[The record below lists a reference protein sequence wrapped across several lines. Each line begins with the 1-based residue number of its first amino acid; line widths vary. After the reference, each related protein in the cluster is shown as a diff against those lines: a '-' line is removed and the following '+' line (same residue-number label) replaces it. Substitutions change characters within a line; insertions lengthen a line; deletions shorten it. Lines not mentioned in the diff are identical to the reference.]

1 MKKLIFA
8 LLIVFASSTLFAQEK
23 GLFLTLSG
31 SAGPSKFLYRLE
43 SGSPKSGLG
52 FGAGIGA
59 QYFFTKNIGLS
70 LGLEYTQF
78 NTGSYFKHKGFDFY
92 GLTDD
97 EGKLCDIEVYL
108 NNWNEK
114 QKTHYIDIPLMF
126 RFQQKWGKKEM
137 VGFYFAFGPKMQIPI
152 SSSFE
157 RSDGTVSVYAYYEE
171 HELTIGKPG
180 YGVELPHHGIG
191 TTEKFWKGKNEIKVG
206 FAIAGEAGFLFGLS
220 RRVDLTLGV
229 SAEYGFT
236 NIQKKSVDLLEVAP
250 GKAPQDGEIADIV
263 SYSGILNSNK
273 INKETGIHPVFIR
286 GHIGLRIKIGKLS
299 EKKEEDD
306 QDKKLDAIL
315 EKLSQP
321 RDTIIINPVVVPVYL
336 PAPETSTP
344 EEGGP
349 MGRRGTPIVTQEII
363 DELEEPIYFDLDK
376 YNLDAEAI
384 AILDRKIA
392 QMKRYPQLSV
402 SLVGHT
408 CDLGTN
414 PHNDELST
422 NRAQAAR
429 MYMIGKGI
437 KPSRL
442 DIIPMGKNFPSY
454 PNTSED
460 SRRMNR
466 RVDFVN
472 KTK

>member
-78 NTGSYFKHKGFDFY
+78 NTGSYFKDKLFSFPDFV
-92 GLTDD
+92 DN
-97 EGKLCDIEVYL
+97 EGDVGDL
-108 NNWNEK
+108 NVRLLNWKES
-114 QKTHYIDIPLMF
+114 QRTHYIDIPLMF

-137 VGFYFAFGPKMQIPI
+137 HGFYLAFGAKLQIPV
-152 SSSFE
+152 SSSFK
-157 RSDGTVSVYAYYEE
+157 RADGDVKVYAYYSDYAMVV
-171 HELTIGKPG
+171 GDG
-180 YGVELPHHGIG
+180 VYGVPLPWHGYG
-191 TTEKFWKGKNEIKVG
+191 TTEKMWEGKTQLKTGV
-206 FAIAGEAGFLFGLS
+206 AVVGEAGFLIGLS

-236 NIQKKSVDLLEVAP
+236 NIQKQSIDLLEAV
-250 GKAPQDGEIADIV
+250 KNVTPQDVPLGDV
-263 SYSGILNSNK
+263 VTYNGILNSNK

-299 EKKEEDD
+299 EKEEEKDN
-306 QDKKLDAIL
+306 KLEEIL
-315 EKLSQP
+315 ERLSQP
-321 RDTIIINPVVVPVYL
+321 RDTIIINPIVVPIYM

-344 EEGGP
+344 EDGGP

-363 DELEEPIYFDLDK
+363 DELEEPIFFDLDK

-460 SRRMNR
+460 SRRLNR